1 MEETMKYKKL
11 LISILVFLSIFVI
24 YILNNDKKMNYVA
37 LGDSL
42 AAGQNPY
49 GQIGYGYTDY
59 IANYLS
65 RNQLLKTY
73 TKGFAESGDKI
84 NDLLEDIKTNKTIQ
98 VDDKIINLKSTLR
111 ESDLVT
117 ISIGANDFIANF
129 NLTSL
134 LTDLKEVNFIQ
145 KVDEIEEPLDEV
157 LKEVRKYAKKEVVVL
172 GYYNPLPRMTTS
184 FQEEIDELFQYA
196 DDMYQD
202 ICDKYHMQYL
212 SMYQSFK
219 NHNDYLPNPLD
230 IHPNTKGYEV
240 MSNQVIDYLEKNV
253 LNKLAK
259 S

>member
-1 MEETMKYKKL
+1 MKYKKL

-24 YILNNDKKMNYVA
+24 YVFNNDKKMNYVP

-42 AAGQNPY
+42 AAGQTPY

-65 RNQLLKTY
+65 RNKLLKNY
-73 TKGFAESGDKI
+73 IKGFAESGDKI
-84 NDLLEDIKTNKTIQ
+84 GDLLDDIKTNKTIQ
-98 VDDKIINLKSTLR
+98 IDDKLINIKSSLR

-129 NLTSL
+129 NLMSITS
-134 LTDLKEVNFIQ
+134 DLEEMNLVE
-145 KVDEIEEPLDEV
+145 KVEALQAPLEEV
-157 LKEVRKYAKKEVVVL
+157 LKEVRKYAKNEIIVL
-172 GYYNPLPRMTTS
+172 GYYNPLPRMTTN
-184 FQEEIDELFQYA
+184 FQEEIDHLFEYT
-196 DDMYQD
+196 DNMYKT
-202 ICDKYHMQYL
+202 ICEKYHMKYL
-212 SMYQSFK
+212 PMYQKFK

-240 MSNQVIDYLEKNV
+240 MSNEVIDHLEKNI

>member
-1 MEETMKYKKL
+1 MKFKKL
-11 LISILVFLSIFVI
+11 LISILVFISIFVI
-24 YILNNDKKMNYVA
+24 YILNNDKKMNYIA

-65 RNQLLKTY
+65 RNKLLKFY

-84 NDLLEDIKTNKTIQ
+84 NDLLEDIKINKTIQ
-98 VDDKIINLKSTLR
+98 IDDKIINIKSSLR

-117 ISIGANDFIANF
+117 ISIGANDFISNF
-129 NLTSL
+129 NLMSL
-134 LTDLKEVNFIQ
+134 ATDLNDIDLKA
-145 KVDEIEEPLDEV
+145 KVDVVKEPLDEV
-157 LKEVRKYAKKEVVVL
+157 LKEVRKYAKKEVIVL
-172 GYYNPLPRMTTS
+172 GYYNPLPRMTTGFES
-184 FQEEIDELFQYA
+184 ELDDLFKYA
-196 DDMYQD
+196 DDVYQT
-202 ICDKYHMQYL
+202 ICDKYNIKYL
-212 SMYQSFK
+212 TMYQAFK

-230 IHPNTKGYEV
+230 IHPNSKGYEL
-240 MSNQVIDYLEKNV
+240 MANQVVDHLEKNI